1 MKLNSIILG
10 VGVLASAYTNAAC
23 PNFADSLGMR
33 DAKEVCGLNDKAPY
47 SGELLLTNDKIWML
61 QGGVFIGG
69 DNKDKGVLT
78 IQPGTTVM
86 GKSGA
91 DFLVIARGSQI
102 MAEGTKNAPI
112 VFTTGNK
119 GNTSRGQ
126 WGGLILNGNAP
137 INTCGHYTPSSPCE
151 ATGEGS
157 TGVYG
162 GNNPADNSGVLKYV
176 RVEFAG
182 FEITPDNELNGIAF
196 QGIGNATVVDYVQ
209 VHKNSDD
216 GVEFFGGTV
225 DVKHLVL
232 TGNRDDSMDWT
243 SGWRGRA
250 QFVIIDQFPDAANNT
265 IEADNLKSP
274 MDSTPV
280 SDPILSNV
288 TIIGTKGAAAK
299 GGSILLR
306 RGTGIDM
313 QNSLIT
319 GGKKGCID
327 IDDKETVTMGG
338 VKFLGNFLYC
348 DKAFEAEAGETWN
361 VADLFTTA
369 DYNEIMDPMLNGYI
383 PAAGSPVVN
392 LGDVTPFGD
401 ARYGT
406 FFDSVDYAGAVK
418 DANDTWYAGWTNLA
432 RD

>member
-1 MKLNSIILG
+1 MKLKSL
-10 VGVLASAYTNAAC
+10 VLSVLALGATATQAAC
-23 PNFADSLGMR
+23 PTWSVANGMNNG
-33 DAKEVCGLNDKAPY
+33 KEVCALTDANPY
-47 SGELLLTNDKIWML
+47 TGQILLTSDKMWVL
-61 QGGVFIGG
+61 QGGVFIGVDG
-69 DNKDKGVLT
+69 GKNGT
-78 IQPGTTVM
+78 ITIEPGTKIV

-91 DFLVIARGSQI
+91 DYLVITRGSQ
-102 MAEGTKNAPI
+102 MFAEGTAEAPI
-112 VFTTGNK
+112 VFTTGNE

-126 WGGLILNGNAP
+126 WGGLVINGFAP
-137 INTCGHYTPSSPCE
+137 INVAGGT

-196 QGIGNATVVDYVQ
+196 QGVGSGTTVDYIQ

-225 DVKHLVL
+225 DVKHVVL

-250 QFVIIDQFPDAANNT
+250 QFVIIDQFEDAANNA
-265 IEADNLKSP
+265 IEADNLSKDMYAIPRSN
-274 MDSTPV
+274 PV
-280 SDPILSNV
+280 LSNF
-288 TIIGTKGAAAK
+288 TILGTKGAGAK
-299 GGSILLR
+299 GGSALLLR
-306 RGTGIDM
+306 KGSGVDF
-313 QNSLIT
+313 QNSIFT
-319 GGKKGCID
+319 GGKKGCLD
-327 IDDKETVTMGG
+327 FDDDATTAQGG
-338 VKFLGNFLYC
+338 IQFIGNFLHC
-348 DKAFEAEAGETWN
+348 DKAFETEDGESAN
-361 VADLFTTA
+361 VADYFTSA
-369 DYNEIMDPMLNGYI
+369 DFNEIMDPMLNGYT

-418 DANDTWYAGWTNLA
+418 DANDTWYKGWTNLA